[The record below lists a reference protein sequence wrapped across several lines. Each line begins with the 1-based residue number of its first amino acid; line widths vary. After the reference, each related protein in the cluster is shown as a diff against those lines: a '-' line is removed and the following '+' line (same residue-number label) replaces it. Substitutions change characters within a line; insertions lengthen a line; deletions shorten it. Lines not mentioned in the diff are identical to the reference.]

1 MSSIL
6 IVDDVEANRL
16 ILKNI
21 LEEEYDIL
29 EAKNGEEAIDI
40 IFNIGKTLRA
50 VLLDIIMP
58 DMDGFEVLRK
68 IKENPQ
74 TENIPVLFITAADA
88 DMNEI
93 RGLSEGAVDYITKPF
108 DPRTVMVRV
117 QNQIKQSRDREM
129 LEVQLERKTYE
140 LIKTHERTLETL
152 ASIIEYRSLES
163 GLHIKRTIGLMK
175 VIVNHL
181 FTNPR
186 YRDEMD
192 AEFCRYAVRAVAL
205 HDIGKIGIP
214 DEILLKPGKLTRDEF
229 EIIKQHTLIGSE
241 IIDSIALGATDGID
255 YLNRAREICRSHHER
270 WDGTGYPD
278 KLKQENIPLA
288 ARIAAIID
296 VYDALVSVRCY
307 KAAYS
312 HEEALSIMN
321 EGCGTQFDPYIL
333 AEFLS
338 ISDAIAAV

>member
-16 ILKNI
+16 ILKDI
-21 LEEEYDIL
+21 LEEEYDIV
-29 EAKNGEEAIDI
+29 EAKNGKEAIDI
-40 IFNIGKTLRA
+40 LFNEGRPLRA

-58 DMDGFEVLRK
+58 DMDGFEVLRR
-68 IKENPQ
+68 IKENPM

-108 DPRTVMVRV
+108 DPRSVMARIK
-117 QNQIKQSRDREM
+117 NHIKQSRDREM
-129 LEVQLERKTYE
+129 LEVRLERKTYE

-163 GLHIKRTIGLMK
+163 SLHIKRTVELMK
-175 VIVNHL
+175 IMVNHL
-181 FTNPR
+181 FTDPR

-214 DEILLKPGKLTRDEF
+214 DEILLKPGKLSSDEF
-229 EIIKQHTLIGSE
+229 EIIKQHTVIGSE
-241 IIDSIALGATDGID
+241 IIDSIAQGATDGVE
-255 YLNRAREICRSHHER
+255 YLKRAREICRSHHER
-270 WDGTGYPD
+270 WDGNGYPD
-278 KLKQENIPLA
+278 RLKREKIPLA

-307 KAAYS
+307 KTAYS
-312 HEEALSIMN
+312 HEEALNIMN

-338 ISDAIAAV
+338 ISDSIAGI